1 MLAATPRR
9 TRYRLSP
16 VFVSAFLR
24 RVQPLVLQCF
34 VDGWEEGLAIAELKA
49 TVRDYF
55 GDFRK
60 FLTKFFFDRLALL
73 MMGKVC
79 GLPIYYRTMV
89 CAMAQRSPPPVP
101 RLHPLLQLSTV
112 YIRQLL
118 EVAKE
123 KSNVLR
129 TFRLRGTQ
137 VAKLRSDVQ
146 YLIECFENVRAVV
159 CALRG
164 FCSQPHPCCCV
175 RWWHRSL

>member
-89 CAMAQRSPPPVP
+89 CAHGPTLTTACSATAFAAAAIHSVHPTAAGGCQGEVQRAA
-101 RLHPLLQLSTV
+101 HLSATG
-112 YIRQLL
+112 Y
-118 EVAKE
+118 
-123 KSNVLR
+123 S
-129 TFRLRGTQ
+129 GCQ
-137 VAKLRSDVQ
+137 VAVR
-146 YLIECFENVRAVV
+146 RAV
-159 CALRG
+159 
-164 FCSQPHPCCCV
+164 PH
-175 RWWHRSL
+175 